1 MQIWVATIWDRNTF
15 HIFSQI
21 FAENISE
28 AISLM
33 YECMLP
39 QLCYE
44 CLSYK
49 TLEKR
54 KLWSADKA
62 SPQLIVVAYIRRK
75 NNIHTQEIHSLI
87 Y

>member
-1 MQIWVATIWDRNTF
+1 MKLTSMQIWVATICDRNT
-15 HIFSQI
+15 FSQI

-44 CLSYK
+44 YLSYK

-54 KLWSADKA
+54 KL
-62 SPQLIVVAYIRRK
+62 
-75 NNIHTQEIHSLI
+75 
-87 Y
+87 

>member
-1 MQIWVATIWDRNTF
+1 MKLTSMQIWVATIWDRNTSNF
-15 HIFSQI
+15 FSQI

-44 CLSYK
+44 YLSYK

-62 SPQLIVVAYIRRK
+62 SPQLIVVA
-75 NNIHTQEIHSLI
+75 
-87 Y
+87 